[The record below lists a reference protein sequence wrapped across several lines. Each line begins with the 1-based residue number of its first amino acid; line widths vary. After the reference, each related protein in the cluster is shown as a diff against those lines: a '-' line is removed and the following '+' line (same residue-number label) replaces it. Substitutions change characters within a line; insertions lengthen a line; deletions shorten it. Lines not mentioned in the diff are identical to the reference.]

1 MRATCRDDGG
11 LAGRSKM
18 SDIERGVNATRPVG
32 VGRVGVGP
40 AGVGPVGVGPV
51 GGLALSGLKAP
62 RCAG

>member
-32 VGRVGVGP
+32 VGPVGVGP
-40 AGVGPVGVGPV
+40 VGVGPVGVGPV